1 METKTREVGM
11 AKTER
16 ERKERERGE
25 EMGGRGSKKEIEE
38 EKPEKKEGDRCKSS
52 GKRMGNLR

>member
-1 METKTREVGM
+1 M